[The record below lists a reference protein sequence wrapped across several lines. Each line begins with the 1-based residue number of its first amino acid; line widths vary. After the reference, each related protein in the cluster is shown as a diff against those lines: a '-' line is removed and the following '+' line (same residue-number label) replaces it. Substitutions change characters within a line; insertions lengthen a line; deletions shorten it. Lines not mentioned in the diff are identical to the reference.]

1 MPKRKTP
8 DNAGRKANPA
18 PMQWYERMFEELGED
33 FDLVFAQ
40 QMQRTSAQAD
50 FAARALRL
58 APGARVLDVACGV
71 GRHAIE
77 LARRGYLVTGLDL
90 SPTLLGI
97 ASGRAER
104 SGTAVEWVEADMRAI
119 PFTDSFDAAL
129 NLFSSWGYF
138 ERDEEDLRVLR
149 SVAGALK
156 PGGRFLLE
164 VSHQAWV
171 GSHFEPRGW
180 HEAGG
185 VLVLEQRTI
194 NLVSGRLLVEMTV
207 VYPDGRRRTWDY
219 DLRLYTA
226 PEVTRMLG
234 DAGLVVAEIYGG
246 YDGAP
251 LTPDSQRLIVVAERR
266 GA

>member
-1 MPKRKTP
+1 
-8 DNAGRKANPA
+8 
-18 PMQWYERMFEELGED
+18 MQWYERMFEELGED

-40 QMQRTSAQAD
+40 QTQRTSAQAD

-77 LARRGYLVTGLDL
+77 LARRGYRVTGLDL

-97 ASGRAER
+97 ASARAER
-104 SGTAVEWVEADMRAI
+104 EGVAVEWVEADMRAI
-119 PFTDSFDAAL
+119 PFQNTFDAAL

-138 ERDEEDLRVLR
+138 ENDAEDQRVLR
-149 SVAGALK
+149 SVANALK

-164 VSHQAWV
+164 VGNHSWL

-194 NLVSGRLLVEMTV
+194 NLVSGRIFVEMTV
-207 VYPDGRRRTWDY
+207 VYPDGRRRTWSY

-226 PEVTRMLG
+226 PEVTRMLD
-234 DAGLVVAEIYGG
+234 DAGLVVSEIYGG

-251 LTPDSQRLIVVAERR
+251 LNADSPRLIVVAERH
-266 GA
+266 